1 MMGMEAE
8 IAGVLAQLGAAGL
21 IGLMWLSERRSAH
34 ERERQV
40 SELHDRIRGDKA
52 ELGVLLAALEAN
64 TRAMVSLEAGQRR
77 LTAALERAGVVNSGP
92 DPEQNSHARA

>member
-1 MMGMEAE
+1 VLWAEA
-8 IAGVLAQLGAAGL
+8 GYKSGYGLTTGL

-40 SELHDRIRGDKA
+40 SQLHDRIRGDKA

-77 LTAALERAGVVNSGP
+77 LTEALERSGIVNGP
-92 DPEQNSHARA
+92 QQGSPRLA

>member
-1 MMGMEAE
+1 MGLETE

-40 SELHDRIRGDKA
+40 SQLHDRIRGDKA

-77 LTAALERAGVVNSGP
+77 LTAALEKSGVVDARP
-92 DPEQNSHARA
+92 DPEQNGHPRA

>member
-1 MMGMEAE
+1 MGFEAE
-8 IAGVLAQLGAAGL
+8 MAAVIAQLGAAGL

-40 SELHDRIRGDKA
+40 SQLHDRIRGDKA

-77 LTAALERAGVVNSGP
+77 LTEALERSGIASTGQQGSP
-92 DPEQNSHARA
+92 RLA

>member
-1 MMGMEAE
+1 MGFEAE
-8 IAGVLAQLGAAGL
+8 MAAVIAQLGAAGL

-40 SELHDRIRGDKA
+40 SQLHDRIRGDKA

-77 LTAALERAGVVNSGP
+77 LTEALERSGIVNGP
-92 DPEQNSHARA
+92 QQGSPRLA

>member
-1 MMGMEAE
+1 MGLEAE
-8 IAGVLAQLGAAGL
+8 IAGVLAQMGAAGL

-40 SELHDRIRGDKA
+40 AQLHERIRGDRVA
-52 ELGVLLAALEAN
+52 LGALLAALEAS

-77 LTAALERAGVVNSGP
+77 LTEALERSGSTGRA
-92 DPEQNSHARA
+92 EQGTQRSA